1 MALYEFNGKVPL
13 VGEGT
18 WIASSSEIIGDVTIG
33 KNCWIGPCAVIRG
46 DFGSITIDD
55 ETAIED
61 GVVIHTPAS
70 VSIGT
75 WVTIGHLAMIHGS
88 SVGDYAVVGMNSTL
102 GDNTQVGSWSIVA
115 EHSLVKKN
123 QIIPPYKLYGGVP
136 AVEKGVITDTYR
148 DVMLAG
154 KQRYSELV
162 KHYHRC
168 LRKIA

>member
-88 SVGDYAVVGMNSTL
+88 NRDEVEAKRRDIANVL
-102 GDNTQVGSWSIVA
+102 GDACNGNDILYSTRI
-115 EHSLVKKN
+115 LKKTGFR
-123 QIIPPYKLYGGVP
+123 LP
-136 AVEKGVITDTYR
+136 A
-148 DVMLAG
+148 
-154 KQRYSELV
+154 SEG
-162 KHYHRC
+162 
-168 LRKIA
+168 

>member
-115 EHSLVKKN
+115 SIHCSKR
-123 QIIPPYKLYGGVP
+123 
-136 AVEKGVITDTYR
+136 TRSYR
-148 DVMLAG
+148 RISSMEEFLALKRG
-154 KQRYSELV
+154 ISRIHTGTSCSRGN
-162 KHYHRC
+162 RC
-168 LRKIA
+168 TASS